1 MTFSRRRGSSGV
13 EEFCKMT
20 TWTRNAMCGAS
31 ALALMTILPSAFAQA
46 PDAPQTVL
54 TGPAAEDPQ
63 PAPADQATTRQGDTV
78 TVFGR
83 AIELAG
89 EAQSASEGIVG
100 YADFETRP
108 LLRPGELVE
117 VIPGMVAA
125 QHSGGGKANQYFLR
139 GFNLDHGTDFAG
151 SIDGVPLN
159 LRAHPHMNGYL
170 DINFMIPEIIEK
182 VQFYKGTSYAQNGDF
197 SAAGAADFTTYDRT
211 PGNYVELDASDD
223 QDYRALVVGSA
234 GVGEDGSLLY
244 SLLYEFGDGPF
255 DRPEE
260 LQKYS
265 GMLKYTQQFGN
276 AKFHASLIGYDN
288 TWYATDQMPLRAI
301 QSGLI
306 SRFGTLDDDLG
317 GETYRYIASAG
328 LDWENA
334 SLLAYGEKYE
344 LSLYNNPTFFLD
356 QVNGDE
362 FVQIADRLALGARGQ
377 IKREFNLAGF
387 RTDTRLGADIRTDFI
402 DRAALLRTID
412 RVPFQTIRDDDGTLT
427 LADIW
432 GDATIHWTDQLRTTL
447 GLRAD
452 HMIYDFTAVQAAN
465 SGDGS
470 DTKWSPKASI
480 AYAFNDDLEAYA
492 SYGYAF
498 HSNDARGAVLTE
510 DPVTGDPV
518 APSPVFVESRGGEV
532 GFRWEPSSSFNASAS
547 VFELQL
553 DSELI
558 FVGDAGTSEP
568 SDPTKRSGVEVSGFW
583 RPMDW
588 LAFDASAA
596 WSHSRFEDAPA
607 GQDYIPNAVEF
618 VGSFGAT
625 VTTDSGWEASLRA
638 RYIGEAPLIEDNS
651 VRGPSTFTLNAG
663 VSRDFGPFY
672 VGLDVLNLTDSDDN
686 EIQYFYESQLL
697 GESLP
702 AEDLHIHPLHPRSF
716 RLVLRAKY

>member
-1 MTFSRRRGSSGV
+1 MS
-13 EEFCKMT
+13 
-20 TWTRNAMCGAS
+20 GAS
-31 ALALMTILPSAFAQA
+31 ALALLALAPAALAQT

-54 TGPAAEDPQ
+54 TGPAADEPQ
-63 PAPADQATTRQGDTV
+63 SAPADQEQRSDTV
-78 TVFGR
+78 TIFGR
-83 AIELAG
+83 ATELAG
-89 EAQSASEGIVG
+89 EAQSASEGVVG

-170 DINFMIPEIIEK
+170 DINFMIPEVIEK
-182 VQFYKGTSYAQNGDF
+182 VQFYKGTAYAQNGDF
-197 SAAGAADFTTYDRT
+197 SAAGAADFTTYDLT
-211 PGNYVELDASDD
+211 PENYVELDGSDD
-223 QDYRALVVGSA
+223 GDYRALIVGSST
-234 GVGEDGSLLY
+234 VGEEGTLLY
-244 SLLYEFGDGPF
+244 AGLYEWGDGPF
-255 DRPEE
+255 DRPDE

-265 GMLKYTQQFGN
+265 GMLKYTQLWGN
-276 AKFHASLIGYDN
+276 AKFHAELIGYDN
-288 TWYATDQMPLRAI
+288 TWFATDQMPLRAM

-317 GETYRYIASAG
+317 GQTSRYIASAG
-328 LDWENA
+328 LDWDNA
-334 SLLAYGEKYE
+334 SVMVYGEQYK
-344 LSLYNNPTFFLD
+344 LHLYNNPTFFLD

-362 FVQIADRLALGARGQ
+362 FVQVADRSSLGARGQ
-377 IKREFNLAGF
+377 IRGEFTLGGIK
-387 RTDTRLGADIRTDFI
+387 TDTRLGADIRTDFI
-402 DRAALLRTID
+402 DEAGLFRTID
-412 RVPFQTIRDDDGTLT
+412 RVPFQTIRDDNGDLT

-432 GDATIHWTDQLRTTL
+432 GDATIHWTDKLRTTI
-447 GLRAD
+447 GARVD
-452 HMIYDFTAVQAAN
+452 HIMYDFTAVQPEN

-470 DTKWSPKASI
+470 DTKWSPKGSV
-480 AYAFNDDLEAYA
+480 AYAFTPDFEAYA
-492 SYGYAF
+492 SYGYSF
-498 HSNDARGAVLTE
+498 HTNDARGALTTV

-518 APSPVFVESRGGEV
+518 DPVDVFVESRGGEV
-532 GFRWEPSSSFNASAS
+532 GFRWEPSSSFNVSAS

-568 SDPTKRSGVEVSGFW
+568 SDPTKRSGVEVGSFW
-583 RPMDW
+583 QPLRW
-588 LAFDASAA
+588 LTFDASAA

-607 GQDYIPNAVEF
+607 GQDRIPNAVEF

-625 VTTDSGWEASLRA
+625 ITTDDGWEASVRS

-651 VRGPSTFTLNAG
+651 VRGDPTFTLNAG
-663 VSRDFGPFY
+663 ISKDFGPFY

-697 GESLP
+697 GEAAP
-702 AEDLHIHPLHPRSF
+702 VEDLHIHPLHPRSF